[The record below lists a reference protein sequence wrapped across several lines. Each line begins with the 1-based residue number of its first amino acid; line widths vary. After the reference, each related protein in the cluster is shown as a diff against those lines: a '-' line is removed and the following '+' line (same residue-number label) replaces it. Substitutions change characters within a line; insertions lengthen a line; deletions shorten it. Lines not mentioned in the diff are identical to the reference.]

1 MFTELWLPMPALDSF
16 LVQNIKKWSLKHVD
30 ATPDWDILLGSETRM
45 RSIAVQ
51 LELQSRVNSE
61 IILSK
66 LNMYIKDV

>member
-1 MFTELWLPMPALDSF
+1 
-16 LVQNIKKWSLKHVD
+16 
-30 ATPDWDILLGSETRM
+30 M

-66 LNMYIKDV
+66 LNMYIKDFSLLKSEHVFLFLLKSPNKMAWHTWHTRQRIGHVMKETI